1 MERVLAGYVRA
12 LRAAGAEA
20 SPAEAIDAARAV
32 ALLGYASRADL
43 KTALGLALAK
53 SAAEQQIHER
63 VFERYFSSP
72 AGWTGDPADIDRQGA
87 LMRAAAEVGV
97 DDIQLYTQ
105 APRLAQRLAGQVTQA
120 PQAAQAAQVAQ
131 VAQAAEAA
139 QAAQD
144 SPRLE
149 GADAP
154 LRRDARA
161 LVDQR
166 FELYGRPATERF
178 MTEVAVHRPLG
189 RMAPEDLVR
198 MKAAVARMARKLAA
212 RHARRQR
219 VQRRGRLDLRRTLRA
234 NAGHDG
240 APFTLAFQHRRR
252 DSPRLVAVCDVSG
265 SMAAQARFLLMFL
278 YALHGLPGGI
288 GRGPGGGLRSY
299 AFSRALQEVGAPL
312 ETLPFDDAMA
322 LILKQAGAG
331 STDYGQAWVDLHAHH
346 LDGIDRRTTLLV
358 LGDGRGNGSPPRL
371 DLFAQLAERAKRVIW
386 LSPEAPGR
394 WGTGDSDILRYRPY
408 CDALTH
414 CATAADLERA
424 LDEALAAYH

>member
-1 MERVLAGYVRA
+1 MERALAGYVRA

-72 AGWTGDPADIDRQGA
+72 AGWTGDASDIERHLA
-87 LMRAAAEVGV
+87 LMRAAAQVGV

-105 APRLAQRLAGQVTQA
+105 APRLAQQLAGQVMQGT
-120 PQAAQAAQVAQ
+120 Q
-131 VAQAAEAA
+131 VAQAAETAQAA
-139 QAAQD
+139 QAGQAAQD
-144 SPRLE
+144 SPRPE
-149 GADAP
+149 GTDAP

-166 FELYGRPATERF
+166 FELYGRPATEHF

-189 RMAPEDLVR
+189 RMAPEDLGR

-234 NAGHDG
+234 SAGHG
-240 APFTLAFQHRRR
+240 GVPFTLAFQHRRR

-278 YALHGLPGGI
+278 YALHGLPGGL

-331 STDYGQAWVDLHAHH
+331 STDYGQAWADLHAHH

-358 LGDGRGNGSPPRL
+358 MGDGRGNGSPPRV

-386 LSPEAPGR
+386 LCPEAPGR
-394 WGTGDSDILRYRPY
+394 WGTGDSDILRYQPY

-414 CATAADLERA
+414 CASAADLERA